1 MTAGA
6 VPDLFATGDR
16 LPNFAARGA
25 DGVREAF
32 HARRT
37 GAPLLIVAVKDL
49 AVARKLEAEL
59 TDLALDLGHLEC
71 VLWVGPG
78 EAATIAP
85 GGWEVTDAPPELRV
99 RVLGDSPWAALLTD
113 ANLRVRER
121 FVPDAGT
128 LTARVAARAPV
139 PPGDGPAPVAAGT
152 APVLQVPDVLEP
164 AFCDEL
170 IAWYREA
177 KGGGGQS
184 GIYVTEHGKTEFR
197 LDPGVKARR
206 EALIDDRALV
216 ARLDERLVRRLLP
229 EIDRVF
235 CFRVAKR
242 DPFKLISYEAGAGYF
257 RPHRDNDSRETAH
270 RRFALT
276 LNLNT
281 GEYAG
286 GRLRFPEFGT
296 AQYEAPRGGAVVF
309 SCSLLHEATPVTEG
323 QRYALVTFFD

>member
-6 VPDLFATGDR
+6 GPDLFAAGDR

-25 DGVREAF
+25 DGMREAF

-37 GAPLLIVAVKDL
+37 GAPLLVVAVRDL
-49 AVARKLEAEL
+49 AAGRALEAEL
-59 TDLALDLGHLEC
+59 TDVALAHGHLEC

-85 GGWEVTDAPPELRV
+85 GGWEVTDAPPEIRA
-99 RVLGDSPWAALLTD
+99 RVLGDASWAALLTD
-113 ANLRVRER
+113 SNLRVRAR
-121 FVPDAGT
+121 FVQPEA
-128 LTARVAARAPV
+128 LAARVAALAP
-139 PPGDGPAPVAAGT
+139 PAPDEKPAAVARGP
-152 APVLQVPDVLEP
+152 APVLQVPDVLEA

-197 LDPGVKARR
+197 IDPGVKARR
-206 EALIDDRALV
+206 EASLDDRALL
-216 ARLDERLVRRLLP
+216 ARLDERMMRRLLP

-235 CFRVAKR
+235 SFRVSKR
-242 DPFKLISYEAGAGYF
+242 EPVKLISYEAGAGYF
-257 RPHRDNDSRETAH
+257 RPHRDNDSRDTAH

-281 GEYAG
+281 GAYAG
-286 GRLRFPEFGT
+286 GCLRFPEFGDVL
-296 AQYEAPRGGAVVF
+296 YEAPRGGATVF

-323 QRYALVTFFD
+323 LRYALVTFFD